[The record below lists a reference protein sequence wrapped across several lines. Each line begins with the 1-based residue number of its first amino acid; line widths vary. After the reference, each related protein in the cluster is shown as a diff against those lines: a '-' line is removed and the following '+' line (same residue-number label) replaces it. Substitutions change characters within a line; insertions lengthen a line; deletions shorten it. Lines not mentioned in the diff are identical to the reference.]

1 MKKIILLFFGL
12 LLINCKKEVIN
23 ETLNDEKASQK
34 PQGIFY
40 GKTFFEFDEVD
51 YYKSDIDEG
60 EYGDQYDSAQNS
72 KIDKLKFDIVFGDV
86 PESINDTTFIKSMKK
101 IGYEKK
107 KIDSKD
113 LAEFNK
119 IFAEKTAIE
128 GVTAACI
135 PVFRDV
141 LVFKNKGKV
150 SGVAKIC
157 FSCHQYEIVGNL
169 GSIESF
175 GSDNDYE
182 SLGVLLDKYN

>member
-12 LLINCKKEVIN
+12 LLINCKKEVVN
-23 ETLNDEKASQK
+23 ETLNGEKASQK

-40 GKTFFEFDEVD
+40 GETFFEFDEVD

-60 EYGDQYDSAQNS
+60 EYGDQYDRAQNS
-72 KIDKLKFDIVFGDV
+72 KVDKLKFDIVFGDV

-101 IGYEKK
+101 IGYSKK

-113 LAEFNK
+113 FAEFNK
-119 IFAEKTAIE
+119 IFAEKTPIE

-135 PVFRDV
+135 PVFRRV

-182 SLGVLLDKYN
+182 SLGVLFDKYN

>member
-12 LLINCKKEVIN
+12 LLINCKKEASN
-23 ETLNDEKASQK
+23 ETLNDEKASQQ

-51 YYKSDIDEG
+51 YYKSDIDED
-60 EYGDQYDSAQNS
+60 EYGNQYDLAQNS

-107 KIDSKD
+107 KIDSRD
-113 LAEFNK
+113 FSSLNE
-119 IFAEKTAIE
+119 IFIEKYLTT
-128 GVTAACI
+128 VTSMACI
-135 PVFRDV
+135 EVFRDV

-150 SGVAKIC
+150 CGVAKIC
-157 FSCHQYEIVGNL
+157 FSCNQYEIVGSQ
-169 GSIESF
+169 GSLDSF
-175 GSDNDYE
+175 GSEEDYAF
-182 SLGVLLDKYN
+182 LKRVLDKYK